1 MPTPAPGHRR
11 ESSPDPPSLIW
22 TAAAPDGG
30 ADAVRGADVIF
41 LTMATALQNSRHP
54 ATRHNIIHIETIL
67 DTSVVRRFHNN

>member
-41 LTMATALQNSRHP
+41 LTMATALLQTLP
-54 ATRHNIIHIETIL
+54 PL
-67 DTSVVRRFHNN
+67 DTTLSI